1 MRMRKSE
8 PGLAWARA
16 TPGPEWASVMVARA
30 QEQVLARVEPAPEW
44 EPVLAE
50 TAPVAAGRALGPT
63 AAELPRAL
71 GSAAARLERALASE
85 LRAQAA
91 AQRELASAPAVLVQA
106 VLVQAVLAAIRETA
120 REAVAADPASVD
132 SVD

>member
-1 MRMRKSE
+1 MRKSE

-106 VLVQAVLAAIRETA
+106 VLAAIRATA